1 MGQTPANQ
9 GAAAQP
15 ASGGSQKFRLAS
27 HVRTGN
33 IGRVARMDLPAEPT
47 SERLEAHVAHLEKL
61 YDELNQVVID
71 QAREINRLRQQLQRV
86 AASLEGMELDR
97 IKATNPKPPHA
108 AI

>member
-1 MGQTPANQ
+1 M
-9 GAAAQP
+9 
-15 ASGGSQKFRLAS
+15 
-27 HVRTGN
+27 
-33 IGRVARMDLPAEPT
+33 
-47 SERLEAHVAHLEKL
+47 AHLEKL